1 MVTGPDLRV
10 GDADREAVAAALR
23 ESYAQG
29 RLTLEEFNQ
38 RVEAAFAATT
48 RSQLSALTRDL
59 PPVAAPAARAPVPA
73 PGAQRERAR
82 HEHGPRSRSRLGLFP
97 ALIAAFA
104 TWLLIV
110 GLHLSLFPLPG
121 KLAIFLL
128 VFGVVRGVF
137 RRIWRS
143 GRAWRPRGLRPLVA
157 APTARED
164 PRLPVR
170 DLPIG
175 AVTGN
180 TNRLITKP
188 EEPGKA
194 QHRQRRAG

>member
-1 MVTGPDLRV
+1 VVTGPDLRV
-10 GDADREAVAAALR
+10 GDADREAAAEALR
-23 ESYAQG
+23 EHYAQG

-38 RVEAAFAATT
+38 RIEAAFAATM

-59 PPVAAPAARAPVPA
+59 PPVAVPAARAPVPV
-73 PGAQRERAR
+73 PRAQREQAGPG
-82 HEHGPRSRSRLGLFP
+82 HGPRSRSRLGVFP

-137 RRIWRS
+137 RRLWRS
-143 GRAWRPRGLRPLVA
+143 GRAGGRGGCGRW
-157 APTARED
+157 
-164 PRLPVR
+164 
-170 DLPIG
+170 
-175 AVTGN
+175 
-180 TNRLITKP
+180 
-188 EEPGKA
+188 
-194 QHRQRRAG
+194 

>member
-10 GDADREAVAAALR
+10 GDDDREATAAALR
-23 ESYAQG
+23 EHYAQG

-38 RVEAAFAATT
+38 RIEAAFAAIT
-48 RSQLSALTRDL
+48 RSQLTALTRDL
-59 PPVAAPAARAPVPA
+59 PPVVAAARPLVPE
-73 PGAQRERAR
+73 PGVRQERTG
-82 HEHGPRSRSRLGLFP
+82 HEHGPRSGSRLGLFP

-128 VFGVVRGVF
+128 IFGVVRGVF

-143 GRAWRPRGLRPLVA
+143 GRAGGRGGCGRW
-157 APTARED
+157 
-164 PRLPVR
+164 
-170 DLPIG
+170 
-175 AVTGN
+175 
-180 TNRLITKP
+180 
-188 EEPGKA
+188 
-194 QHRQRRAG
+194 

>member
-1 MVTGPDLRV
+1 VVTGPDLRA
-10 GDADREAVAAALR
+10 GDDDREAAAAALR
-23 ESYAQG
+23 EHYAQG

-38 RVEAAFAATT
+38 RIEAAFAATM

-59 PPVAAPAARAPVPA
+59 PPVVPPAARAPVPDL
-73 PGAQRERAR
+73 GVRQERTG
-82 HEHGPRSRSRLGLFP
+82 HEHGRRSRSRLGLFP

-128 VFGVVRGVF
+128 IFGVVRGVF

-143 GRAWRPRGLRPLVA
+143 GRAGGRGGCGRW
-157 APTARED
+157 
-164 PRLPVR
+164 
-170 DLPIG
+170 
-175 AVTGN
+175 
-180 TNRLITKP
+180 
-188 EEPGKA
+188 
-194 QHRQRRAG
+194 

>member
-38 RVEAAFAATT
+38 RIEAAFAATM

-59 PPVAAPAARAPVPA
+59 PPVTAPAARTPVPV
-73 PGAQRERAR
+73 PGAQRERAG

-104 TWLLIV
+104 TWLLIA

-128 VFGVVRGVF
+128 VFGMVRGVF

-143 GRAWRPRGLRPLVA
+143 GRAGGRGGCGRW
-157 APTARED
+157 
-164 PRLPVR
+164 
-170 DLPIG
+170 
-175 AVTGN
+175 
-180 TNRLITKP
+180 
-188 EEPGKA
+188 
-194 QHRQRRAG
+194 

>member
-1 MVTGPDLRV
+1 VVTGPDLRV

-23 ESYAQG
+23 EHYATG

-38 RVEAAFAATT
+38 RIEAAFAATM

-59 PPVAAPAARAPVPA
+59 PPVAAPAARAPVPTTA
-73 PGAQRERAR
+73 TQRERTG
-82 HEHGPRSRSRLGLFP
+82 HEHGPRSRPPLGLIP
-97 ALIAAFA
+97 ALIAAFT

-128 VFGVVRGVF
+128 VFGMVRGIF

-143 GRAWRPRGLRPLVA
+143 GRAGGRGGCGRW
-157 APTARED
+157 
-164 PRLPVR
+164 
-170 DLPIG
+170 
-175 AVTGN
+175 
-180 TNRLITKP
+180 
-188 EEPGKA
+188 
-194 QHRQRRAG
+194 

>member
-1 MVTGPDLRV
+1 VVTGPDLRI

-23 ESYAQG
+23 EHYAQG

-38 RVEAAFAATT
+38 RIEAAFAATM

-59 PPVAAPAARAPVPA
+59 PPVAAPAARTPVPV
-73 PGAQRERAR
+73 PGAQRDRAG
-82 HEHGPRSRSRLGLFP
+82 HGPGPRSRLGLFP

-143 GRAWRPRGLRPLVA
+143 GRAGGRGGCGRW
-157 APTARED
+157 
-164 PRLPVR
+164 
-170 DLPIG
+170 
-175 AVTGN
+175 
-180 TNRLITKP
+180 
-188 EEPGKA
+188 
-194 QHRQRRAG
+194 

>member
-38 RVEAAFAATT
+38 RIEAAFAATT

-59 PPVAAPAARAPVPA
+59 PPVAAPAPRAPVPV
-73 PGAQRERAR
+73 PGAQRERAG
-82 HEHGPRSRSRLGLFP
+82 HGSRSRSRLGLFP

-143 GRAWRPRGLRPLVA
+143 GRAGGRGGCGRW
-157 APTARED
+157 
-164 PRLPVR
+164 
-170 DLPIG
+170 
-175 AVTGN
+175 
-180 TNRLITKP
+180 
-188 EEPGKA
+188 
-194 QHRQRRAG
+194 

>member
-1 MVTGPDLRV
+1 MVSGPDLRV

-23 ESYAQG
+23 EHYAQG
-29 RLTLEEFNQ
+29 RLTLDEFNQ
-38 RVEAAFAATT
+38 RIEAAYAATM

-59 PPVAAPAARAPVPA
+59 PPIMAPAARALVPD
-73 PGAQRERAR
+73 PGVQRERAG
-82 HEHGPRSRSRLGLFP
+82 HGHRSRSWSGLGLIP
-97 ALIAAFA
+97 ALIAAFT

-143 GRAWRPRGLRPLVA
+143 GRAGGRGGCGRW
-157 APTARED
+157 
-164 PRLPVR
+164 
-170 DLPIG
+170 
-175 AVTGN
+175 
-180 TNRLITKP
+180 
-188 EEPGKA
+188 
-194 QHRQRRAG
+194 

>member
-23 ESYAQG
+23 EHYATG

-38 RVEAAFAATT
+38 RIEAAFAATM

-59 PPVAAPAARAPVPA
+59 PPVAAPAARAPVPSTA
-73 PGAQRERAR
+73 TQRERTG
-82 HEHGPRSRSRLGLFP
+82 HEHGPRSRPRLGLFP
-97 ALIAAFA
+97 ALIAAFT

-128 VFGVVRGVF
+128 VFGLVRGIF
-137 RRIWRS
+137 RRVWRS
-143 GRAWRPRGLRPLVA
+143 GRAGGRGGCGRW
-157 APTARED
+157 
-164 PRLPVR
+164 
-170 DLPIG
+170 
-175 AVTGN
+175 
-180 TNRLITKP
+180 
-188 EEPGKA
+188 
-194 QHRQRRAG
+194 